1 MFKYA
6 WWKSGYIT
14 EKLEKVPTP
23 VEYCFNNVDD
33 HSKICNAI
41 AVIKCAWYIISLCMQ
56 HFFSITDENPP
67 PYTTVKN
74 MFNKH

>member
-14 EKLEKVPTP
+14 EKVPTP

-33 HSKICNAI
+33 NCKICNVI
-41 AVIKCAWYIISLCMQ
+41 AVIKCAWCTIPLCM
-56 HFFSITDENPP
+56 SS
-67 PYTTVKN
+67 
-74 MFNKH
+74 NKESSGLGCVREW